1 MEEAMEAW
9 EGEGGTPSP
18 LDPSLVSAG
27 NNPEATGRQ
36 MTGTPSQIEWAE
48 QIKPRVGA
56 EFDRVAK
63 ALQTVA
69 SRQGA
74 RDRLDT
80 QAMIA
85 ILEEKRAEVIEKDQ
99 AGYFIQDWQELRDQV
114 RQMIGQDSRYQAIK
128 AKKAARA
135 VINAQIRCDPAQGS
149 QTTP

>member
-18 LDPSLVSAG
+18 LDPSLVSVG
-27 NNPEATGRQ
+27 NKAEATGRK

-69 SRQGA
+69 SRQEA
-74 RDRLDT
+74 RDCLDT
-80 QAMIA
+80 QAMIT
-85 ILEEKRAEVIEKDQ
+85 ILEEKRAEVMTKDQ
-99 AGYFIQDWQELRDQV
+99 AGYFIQE
-114 RQMIGQDSRYQAIK
+114 
-128 AKKAARA
+128 
-135 VINAQIRCDPAQGS
+135 
-149 QTTP
+149 